1 MEVHDFPDYRDELRT
16 IAKDLATKIPDVYAG
31 FRRLSGA
38 AHGEGALS
46 AKHKELQALAIA
58 IAVRCDGC
66 IAAHVNGAIKG
77 GASAEEI
84 AETIGVAIS
93 MGGGPSTVYGAH
105 AWAAYRQY
113 TEKTEATTPPAIDP
127 APG

>member
-1 MEVHDFPDYRDELRT
+1 VEIHDFPEYRDELR
-16 IAKDLATKIPDVYAG
+16 AVSKELAGKIPEVYAG

-46 AKHKELQALAIA
+46 AKHKELQALAIS

-66 IAAHVNGAIKG
+66 ISAHVHGAVKG
-77 GASAEEI
+77 GATAEEI

-113 TEKTEATTPPAIDP
+113 AAAGAAAGET
-127 APG
+127 GG